1 MTESVE
7 HIVRKFYESIWN
19 SKQFDIA
26 HEILHPELIFRG
38 SLGAE
43 INGVEGFLGYVRDVH
58 GALSNYTCT
67 INTLISDADNV
78 AAKMTF
84 SGTHTGVLLGI
95 EPTGRRVVWDGAA
108 FFSLRAGKVERI
120 WVLGDVDSIKQQ
132 IEIE

>member
-7 HIVRKFYESIWN
+7 HIVRKFYEAIWN

-26 HEILHPELIFRG
+26 HEIPHPELIFRG

-58 GALSNYTCT
+58 SYLSNYTCT

-78 AAKMTF
+78 ADKR
-84 SGTHTGVLLGI
+84 I
-95 EPTGRRVVWDGAA
+95 Y
-108 FFSLRAGKVERI
+108 RAGIV
-120 WVLGDVDSIKQQ
+120 
-132 IEIE
+132 